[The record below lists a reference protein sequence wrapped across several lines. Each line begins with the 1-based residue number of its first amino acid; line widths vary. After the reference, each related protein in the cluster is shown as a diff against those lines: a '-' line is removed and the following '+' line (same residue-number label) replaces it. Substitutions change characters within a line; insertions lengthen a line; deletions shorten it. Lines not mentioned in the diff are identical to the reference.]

1 MIRRMR
7 SIGLLVCLASLFSGC
22 SDRDSQ
28 GLTEPVAIGSTLPKI
43 ACHNTV
49 TFLSATSP
57 IPAGS
62 DGWVASFR
70 VTNISGLT
78 TTTAVTCSG
87 SLQIHCL
94 GVTPASVTLAN
105 GASATVNASYEGLS
119 HGFGFVSV
127 TSCGASA
134 TSTKIFV
141 N

>member
-1 MIRRMR
+1 MIRRIR
-7 SIGLLVCLASLFSGC
+7 NIGLLVCLTSLYSAC
-22 SDRDSQ
+22 SDRESQ
-28 GLTEPVAIGSTLPKI
+28 DLTEPVPIGSTLPRI
-43 ACHNTV
+43 TCNNTV

-57 IPAGS
+57 IPGGGEGS
-62 DGWVASFR
+62 ASFR

-87 SLQIHCL
+87 TLQIHCL

-105 GASATVNASYEGLS
+105 GASATVNAAYEGLS
-119 HGFGFVSV
+119 HGFGFVTV
-127 TSCGASA
+127 TSCGASK